1 MEKTDFD
8 KQKRNV
14 KAALGIIDTVLNGEV
29 SRENMRQCEKKK
41 IQQTNMN
48 SFFSDFCALFSFSLL
63 IIFRNYAKQL
73 RRMQKLQL
81 TVEALRG
88 K

>member
-29 SRENMRQCEKKK
+29 SREDKRQCEKKKKKK

-48 SFFSDFCALFSFSLL
+48 SFFLIFVLFSRSHS
-63 IIFRNYAKQL
+63 
-73 RRMQKLQL
+73 
-81 TVEALRG
+81 
-88 K
+88 